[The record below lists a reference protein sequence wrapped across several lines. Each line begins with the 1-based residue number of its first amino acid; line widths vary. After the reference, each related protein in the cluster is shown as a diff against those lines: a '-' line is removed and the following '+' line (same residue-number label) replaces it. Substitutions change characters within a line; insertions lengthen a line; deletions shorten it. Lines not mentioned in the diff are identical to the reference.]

1 MSCSCCCC
9 VTPSGELL
17 DGIRKKEQTMTDMS
31 ALRERYRSST
41 ETQRRHTHVLLL
53 RTVSEELSEAISI
66 VPVTQ
71 ALRSPWEPDGRSPPV
86 TFDPDRPGGDPWHLH
101 LDLHRRSRPRD
112 SSPETRHTNSSS
124 RRSSSSSSSSS
135 ESDCRN
141 LSGDSTSDWPSSA
154 GADRSTGDP
163 ETGHNHN
170 HNHVSH
176 GNRESDPEKKKKD
189 PVSGSLDDP
198 DGFHGDPRDQSAAG
212 SEESFTAGRQDGES
226 AASGASAWTG
236 FRKLSAPVL
245 RFTRQQSVGGV
256 GSTTGGHQNQNYQ
269 PFPNRKT
276 PRISEAARRL
286 GMYSSF

>member
-1 MSCSCCCC
+1 ML
-9 VTPSGELL
+9 P
-17 DGIRKKEQTMTDMS
+17 
-31 ALRERYRSST
+31 
-41 ETQRRHTHVLLL
+41 
-53 RTVSEELSEAISI
+53 VSEELSEAVSI

-86 TFDPDRPGGDPWHLH
+86 TFDPDRPGCDPWRLH
-101 LDLHRRSRPRD
+101 LDLHRRSRPRE

-124 RRSSSSSSSSS
+124 RNC
-135 ESDCRN
+135 E
-141 LSGDSTSDWPSSA
+141 
-154 GADRSTGDP
+154 GDP
-163 ETGHNHN
+163 EK
-170 HNHVSH
+170 
-176 GNRESDPEKKKKD
+176 KKKKD

-198 DGFHGDPRDQSAAG
+198 AGFHGDPGDQSAAG

-226 AASGASAWTG
+226 AASGTSAWTG
-236 FRKLSAPVL
+236 SRKLSAPAL

-256 GSTTGGHQNQNYQ
+256 GSTTGAQQNQNQNQNYQ